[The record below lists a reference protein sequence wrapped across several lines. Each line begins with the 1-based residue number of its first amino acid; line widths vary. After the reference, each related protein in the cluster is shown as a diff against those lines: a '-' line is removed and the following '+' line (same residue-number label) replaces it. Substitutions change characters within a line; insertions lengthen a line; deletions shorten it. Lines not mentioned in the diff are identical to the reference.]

1 MNRHEVEKR
10 LRDVEAKVKFM
21 MHTLALTRK
30 DNETGKADSRTF
42 ETLFETAVANDRDS
56 AKVEEV
62 AGDSGDG
69 VRNRQAAPNGKR
81 SGDGMRPTKG
91 TISQAGPD
99 GFPK

>member
-42 ETLFETAVANDRDS
+42 ETLFETAVANDMDA
-56 AKVEEV
+56 AKVEDV
-62 AGDSGDG
+62 AGDAGNRERD
-69 VRNRQAAPNGKR
+69 RQAASNDNQPGNGNL
-81 SGDGMRPTKG
+81 SE
-91 TISQAGPD
+91 AGPD
-99 GFPK
+99 GTP

>member
-1 MNRHEVEKR
+1 VNRHEVEKR

-42 ETLFETAVANDRDS
+42 ETLFETAVANDMDS

-81 SGDGMRPTKG
+81 SGDGMRPTTG

>member
-10 LRDVEAKVKFM
+10 LREVEAKVKFM

-30 DNETGKADSRTF
+30 DNKTGEADSRTF
-42 ETLFETAVANDRDS
+42 ETLFETAVANDMDS
-56 AKVEEV
+56 AKVKEV

-69 VRNRQAAPNGKR
+69 NRGRKAASGGHR
-81 SGDGMRPTKG
+81 SGDGMRPAVG
-91 TISQAGPD
+91 TISQEGPD

>member
-10 LRDVEAKVKFM
+10 LRTVEAKVKFM

-30 DNETGKADSRTF
+30 DNETGEADSRTF
-42 ETLFETAVANDRDS
+42 ETLFETAVANDMDA

-62 AGDSGDG
+62 VGDSGDG
-69 VRNRQAAPNGKR
+69 ARDRQAASNDNQP
-81 SGDGMRPTKG
+81 GDGPR
-91 TISQAGPD
+91 SEAGPD